1 MVSINLWNPVYE
13 GIYLS
18 ILISYLLGIVHGIT
32 PDEHTWPITFS
43 YSVGSYSVKGGAK
56 AGLMFSSGFTLER
69 AVFSEIASV
78 GLASFVLFP
87 SFNSIMYVIVGAVM
101 AISGMYIAKKLK
113 YLHFHPLERGLYRL
127 FGIHKNDHHKEQE
140 ELDHMANPIMIKENG
155 EYRPIPLRLA
165 FVHGLI
171 AGFGFGA
178 FALIIYFVL
187 APGMPVWLGFVPGLM
202 FGLGTM
208 TMQVLAGTFFG
219 YWLSHK
225 KNLSQKSMAY
235 VARGIS
241 SFVLTYGG
249 LAFLIAGLVT
259 LALPGLWNIDII
271 TGLHIHNLDSLGL
284 PFFLVV
290 TVVVVMGYLGYKINM
305 SRAMNIQKAEINDQQ
320 HPQNVVKKG

>member
-1 MVSINLWNPVYE
+1 MVAIDLWNPVYE
-13 GIYLS
+13 GVYVS
-18 ILISYLLGIVHGIT
+18 ILIAYLLGLVHGVT

-69 AVFSEIASV
+69 AVMSEIASLA
-78 GLASFVLFP
+78 LASFMLYP
-87 SFNSIMYVIVGAVM
+87 YFNSLIYVIVGAVM
-101 AISGMYIAKKLK
+101 AISGLYIAKKLR
-113 YLHFHPLERGLYRL
+113 YPHFHPLERGLYRL
-127 FGIHKNDHHKEQE
+127 FGIHKYDHDKEQGE
-140 ELDHMANPIMIKENG
+140 MEHMENPIMVRENG
-155 EYRPIPLRLA
+155 EYRPVPLRLA

-178 FALIIYFVL
+178 FAIIIYFVL

-208 TMQVLAGTFFG
+208 TMQVMAGTFFG

-225 KNLSQKSMAY
+225 KKLSQKSIAY

-241 SFVLTYGG
+241 HFVLTYGG

-259 LALPGLWNIDII
+259 LAFPGLWNISII
-271 TGLHIHNLDSLGL
+271 TGLHIHNLHSLGL

-290 TVVVVMGYLGYKINM
+290 TVVVVLGYVGYKINIL
-305 SRAMNIQKAEINDQQ
+305 RALNTQKTETNDMR
-320 HPQNVVKKG
+320 KSSDAS